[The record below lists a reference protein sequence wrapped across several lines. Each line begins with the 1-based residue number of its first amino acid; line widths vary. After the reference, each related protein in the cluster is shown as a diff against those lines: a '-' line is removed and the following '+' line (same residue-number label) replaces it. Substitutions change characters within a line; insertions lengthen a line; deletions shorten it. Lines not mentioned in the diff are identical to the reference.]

1 MAGGSL
7 GLILISGW
15 RPSARWQVALLLRVS
30 FWQVTGAF
38 WWLLADDR
46 CLLVASGF
54 LIKVFSFQFR
64 DGVAAVAGGRWLL
77 ADTVTV
83 APSGRKHF
91 KVPVKMKYEFVNFL
105 KVVLFSEQNIFEIC
119 HGCVAKSMD
128 WSYIFNYYG
137 LNL

>member
-7 GLILISGW
+7 GLILILG
-15 RPSARWQVALLLRVS
+15 WQVAGGSLVEG
-30 FWQVTGAF
+30 Q
-38 WWLLADDR
+38 LLAGDR

-83 APSGRKHF
+83 APSGRMHF

-128 WSYIFNYYG
+128 WSYIF
-137 LNL
+137 